1 MTKTTTKQTA
11 KAKTLELVVE
21 ATDEKSTKPAEVK
34 ANKARAKAIKPADTK
49 EKKAAQTAKKE
60 EKNTGKTVEPKTE
73 TKAVKE
79 QKSVVSAKKADK
91 AQKPAKKIETKED
104 AGKESKAEIKEDKKV
119 AKAEKIAE
127 PVEEKE
133 QIKLFYVASEC
144 QPFCATGGLGDVMGS
159 LPKNVKATNKSAD
172 VRVVLPLYGDIRQ
185 EYRDKMS
192 FWGYTYVDLAWRRQY
207 CGVMEL
213 KQDGVIYYFIDN
225 EYYFKRAGQYGHYD
239 DGERFAF
246 FSKAALSILPL
257 IGFIPTIIHC
267 NDWQTAL
274 VPVYLKTLFHDE
286 YFRNIRTVF
295 TIHNIAY
302 QGKYDPAILGD
313 VFGLGEHSRSI
324 VAYDGDINLMKG
336 AIVCCDVLS
345 TVSPTYAEEIKTPE
359 YSYGLHYII
368 KQNSYKLRGIINGI
382 DVKFYSPSND
392 DALFVKYDKKSAD
405 GKNKNKTQLQQM
417 LNLPVDENIPMVSMI
432 SRLVDLKGID
442 LLIQSVDELMKNHL
456 QLVILGKGDVQYENI
471 LRSFEHRYPNKVRV
485 IIAFNQ
491 DLSRKIYASS
501 DIYLM
506 PSKTEPCGLAQMI
519 ASRYGAIPIVRE
531 TGGLNDSILDF
542 GTGHGNGWTFK
553 NYNFRDFLYVVKNAV
568 EVYHN
573 HKDAW
578 NDLRN
583 IVFNAD
589 FSWEKSAKEYWK
601 TYESLT

>member
-1 MTKTTTKQTA
+1 MAKTSEPKKSVKQTA
-11 KAKTLELVVE
+11 KAKTLESVKETKVNKVE
-21 ATDEKSTKPAEVK
+21 EPKT
-34 ANKARAKAIKPADTK
+34 
-49 EKKAAQTAKKE
+49 KKAAKTEQGEKAVKQAKTAPAKAVKEAKEPKKE
-60 EKNTGKTVEPKTE
+60 KEIKE
-73 TKAVKE
+73 VKE
-79 QKSVVSAKKADK
+79 QKSTVEKQTAPKQKEEVKAAK
-91 AQKPAKKIETKED
+91 E
-104 AGKESKAEIKEDKKV
+104 
-119 AKAEKIAE
+119 EKILAPE
-127 PVEEKE
+127 EEKK
-133 QIKLFYVASEC
+133 QIKLLYVASEC

-159 LPKNVKATNKSAD
+159 LPKTVKATNKSAD
-172 VRVVLPLYGDIRQ
+172 VRVMLPLYSDIKQ
-185 EYRDKMS
+185 EYREKMS
-192 FWGYTYVDLAWRRQY
+192 FLGYTYVDLAWRRQY
-207 CGVMEL
+207 CGVFEL

-246 FSKAALSILPL
+246 FSKAALSVLPL
-257 IGFIPTIIHC
+257 LGFIPTIIHC

-274 VPVYLKTLFHDE
+274 VPVYLKTQFHDE

-302 QGKYDPAILGD
+302 QGMYDPAILGD

-324 VAYDGDINLMKG
+324 LMYDGDINLMKG

-345 TVSPTYAEEIKTPE
+345 TVSPTYAEEIKTPA

-368 KQNSYKLRGIINGI
+368 KQNAYKLRGIINGI
-382 DVKFYSPSND
+382 DTKFYNPADD
-392 DALFVKYDKKSAD
+392 DALFVKYDKKTVE

-506 PSKTEPCGLAQMI
+506 PSRTEPCGLAQMI

-542 GTGHGNGWTFK
+542 GTGHGNGWTFRD
-553 NYNFRDFLYVVKNAV
+553 YNAKDFLYVVKNAV

-578 NDLRN
+578 HDLRN

-601 TYESLT
+601 TYETLT